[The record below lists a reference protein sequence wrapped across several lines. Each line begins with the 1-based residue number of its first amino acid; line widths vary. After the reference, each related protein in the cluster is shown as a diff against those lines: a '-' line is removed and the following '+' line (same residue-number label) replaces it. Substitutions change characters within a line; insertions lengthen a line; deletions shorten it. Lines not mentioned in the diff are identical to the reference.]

1 MKRERD
7 PTPEEF
13 EKLLAWLDSDRDEA
27 GLKFQTIHSRVIKIF
42 ESRGCVDAATL
53 GDEVF
58 NRVAVRID
66 TVTKNYPDL
75 LRCCLGFVKNVYR
88 EYSKDQLKIDNQI
101 QPDTGRDP
109 VELEKEDQCLT
120 ECLETLT
127 QPDRH
132 VFIRYF
138 QGESRAR
145 INARKKLAEDLRI
158 TANALRIRAHNLRM
172 QMHQCVVA
180 CLSQS

>member
-13 EKLLAWLDSDRDEA
+13 EKLLAWLDPDRDEA
-27 GLKFQTIHSRVIKIF
+27 GRKLQVIHSRLIKIF
-42 ESRGCVDAATL
+42 TSRSCVDTATL
-53 GDEVF
+53 ADEVI

-66 TVTKNYPDL
+66 TVTKNYSDPQ
-75 LRCCLGFVKNVYR
+75 RCCIGFVENVYR
-88 EYSKDQLKIDNQI
+88 EYIREQKKIDNQI
-101 QPDTGRDP
+101 PPDTHRDP
-109 VELEKEDQCLT
+109 VELEREDQCLT

-127 QPDRH
+127 QPDHH

-172 QMHQCVVA
+172 QMHQCIVT
-180 CLSQS
+180 CLSQG